1 MMTERTVRHP
11 AEKPGKQPVG
21 QTNRQTDKRDGRT
34 RIKICGLSRMEDID
48 YVNEAQPDYCG
59 FVIGVPASRRNVTVT
74 QLARLRERLLEQIC
88 PVGVFV
94 NAEQELV
101 AELLNGGVIDIAQ
114 LHGRED
120 EIYIRRLRDLTDKPL
135 IKAFS
140 VQNLSDLETA
150 EKSSADLVLLDHGK
164 GGTGASFEW
173 ELLRHWKKRPYILAG
188 GLDAG
193 NIPEAVSEYH
203 PYAVDLSSSVETGGK
218 KDREKILAAVAA
230 VRSITI

>member
-1 MMTERTVRHP
+1 MT
-11 AEKPGKQPVG
+11 A
-21 QTNRQTDKRDGRT
+21 GRT
-34 RIKICGLSRMEDID
+34 RIKICGLSRMEDIG
-48 YVNEAQPDYCG
+48 YANEALPDYCG
-59 FVIGVPASRRNVTVT
+59 FVIGVPSSRRNVTVE
-74 QLARLRERLLEQIC
+74 QLISLKERLSDRIC

-135 IKAFS
+135 IKAFRYKIFLTLRRRKRAVRIWCS
-140 VQNLSDLETA
+140 WITGKAAPGHLLNGNFSGI
-150 EKSSADLVLLDHGK
+150 EKKTVHSG
-164 GGTGASFEW
+164 
-173 ELLRHWKKRPYILAG
+173 RRAG
-188 GLDAG
+188 CR

>member
-1 MMTERTVRHP
+1 MT
-11 AEKPGKQPVG
+11 AGK
-21 QTNRQTDKRDGRT
+21 TDRET

-48 YVNEAQPDYCG
+48 YVNEARPDYCG

-74 QLARLRERLLEQIC
+74 QLVRLRQQLSERIC

-94 NAEQELV
+94 NAEQELI
-101 AELLNGGVIDIAQ
+101 AELLNDGVIDAAQ
-114 LHGRED
+114 LHGNED
-120 EIYIRRLRDLTDKPL
+120 ETYIARLRDMTDKPL

-140 VQNLSDLETA
+140 IQNFSDLEEA
-150 EKSSADLVLLDHGK
+150 EKNSADLVLLDHGK
-164 GGTGASFEW
+164 GGTGAAFDW
-173 ELLRHWKKRPYILAG
+173 ELLRYWKKRPYILAG

-193 NIPEAVSEYH
+193 NIPEAVRKYH
-203 PYAVDLSSSVETGGK
+203 PYAVDLSSSVESSGK